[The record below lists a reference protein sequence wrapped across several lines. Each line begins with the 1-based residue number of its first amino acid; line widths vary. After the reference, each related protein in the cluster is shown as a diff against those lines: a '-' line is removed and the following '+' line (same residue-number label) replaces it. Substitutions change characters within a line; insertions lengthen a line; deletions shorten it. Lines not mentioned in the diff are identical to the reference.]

1 MRGDSTNHREWLF
14 SYLRA
19 GKVLRD
25 QRWLLED
32 NGNGNARFFDCGEHR
47 DGKGYRDVTD
57 DKSPDVVAA
66 REKFA
71 GILKNLPGPE
81 SHDDLKPA
89 GAEEGKKGKK
99 KAKNKQ

>member
-1 MRGDSTNHREWLF
+1 MTE
-14 SYLRA
+14 A
-19 GKVLRD
+19 P
-25 QRWLLED
+25 
-32 NGNGNARFFDCGEHR
+32 
-47 DGKGYRDVTD
+47 VTD